1 MAAAVAAAIEADPT
15 LQQAGVTAFADGNR
29 VVTTGT
35 IDSVTSNDP
44 GLSFAPPATLLNAPA
59 LTTLVVL
66 LAPVSLWGLH
76 RRRSR
81 LRA

>member
-66 LAPVSLWGLH
+66 LALVSLWGLH